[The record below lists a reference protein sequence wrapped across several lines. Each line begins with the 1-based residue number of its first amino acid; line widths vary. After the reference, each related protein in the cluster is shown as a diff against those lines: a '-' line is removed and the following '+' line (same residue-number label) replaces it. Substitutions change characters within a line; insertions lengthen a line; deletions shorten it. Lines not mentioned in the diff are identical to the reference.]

1 MKALQFRAASILT
14 RLTLLAACNA
24 ATPVL
29 AQSQSQ
35 ETPPASP
42 MVKPPAA
49 ASGSASAT
57 NPDNMP
63 VRKPQQ
69 RTHDR
74 MIRSEPA
81 SAATAK

>member
-1 MKALQFRAASILT
+1 MKALQFRAANNLM
-14 RLTLLAACNA
+14 RLTLLAACSA

-29 AQSQSQ
+29 AQSQPQ

-49 ASGSASAT
+49 ASGAASAT
-57 NPDNMP
+57 DPDNMP
-63 VRKPQQ
+63 VRKPAQP
-69 RTHDR
+69 THDS